1 MELFSFGL
9 LGLGTGAIYAIF
21 ALGLILTY
29 RASGIINFGYGAMIL
44 FGVYQF
50 ADLRTTGVLVL
61 PIGSIDFG
69 SRPSVLVAFAVVL
82 LHSALLTLVIYA
94 LCFRP
99 VHAAPPLARVVVSVG
114 VMLAVQALVLVR
126 FGSVPRSVAPIL
138 PNDAVTVLGAKMPAD
153 RLYRAGIV
161 IVLALILGFVIN
173 RTRFGMASRGAAEN
187 EKAAVLLGYRP
198 QRLAAINWLIAG
210 VGGTA
215 MGILIAPTTSL
226 EAGTYTMLIVPAL
239 GAALI
244 GRLSSVPW
252 AVAGG
257 FILGATQSMLLY
269 ITQTVPWLPQNGLK
283 QGLPFLVIIIA
294 LIVMG
299 NKLPGRGAAE
309 EKLPPA
315 PAGPMR
321 PWLIAVGI
329 AVLAVAV
336 PLLSSQWRL
345 GLITTMTAS
354 ILCLS
359 LVVLTGYVGQ
369 ISLAQMSLAGVA
381 GFTLAKIGGNSW
393 MPFPVAMILSAGV
406 ATILGV
412 IVSIPAL
419 RVRGLHLAVVTIAA
433 AVAIEELI
441 FKNPKFTCGLTGS
454 PVAQPSIFGMELG
467 IRGGG
472 EFPQPVFGYLVLAV
486 ASVVAIGVALL
497 RRSSLGR
504 QMLAVR
510 SSERAAAASGIDAA
524 RIKLIGAA
532 IASFLAGI
540 GGSLMAYQ
548 QGQLSFETFSVMTS
562 LLLVAVVYIG
572 GISSVSGGLV
582 AALMFSGG
590 LVSIALDEW
599 LGLGDYE
606 SLILAIALVAGA
618 VMNPE
623 GVAGMV
629 HRLKLHRTSGAK
641 TGAEVDS
648 ELADVSDQAPVLA
661 GMKES

>member
-1 MELFSFGL
+1 
-9 LGLGTGAIYAIF
+9 
-21 ALGLILTY
+21 
-29 RASGIINFGYGAMIL
+29 
-44 FGVYQF
+44 
-50 ADLRTTGVLVL
+50 
-61 PIGSIDFG
+61 
-69 SRPSVLVAFAVVL
+69 
-82 LHSALLTLVIYA
+82 
-94 LCFRP
+94 
-99 VHAAPPLARVVVSVG
+99 
-114 VMLAVQALVLVR
+114 
-126 FGSVPRSVAPIL
+126 
-138 PNDAVTVLGAKMPAD
+138 
-153 RLYRAGIV
+153 
-161 IVLALILGFVIN
+161 
-173 RTRFGMASRGAAEN
+173 
-187 EKAAVLLGYRP
+187 
-198 QRLAAINWLIAG
+198 
-210 VGGTA
+210 
-215 MGILIAPTTSL
+215 
-226 EAGTYTMLIVPAL
+226 
-239 GAALI
+239 
-244 GRLSSVPW
+244 
-252 AVAGG
+252 
-257 FILGATQSMLLY
+257 
-269 ITQTVPWLPQNGLK
+269 
-283 QGLPFLVIIIA
+283 
-294 LIVMG
+294 
-299 NKLPGRGAAE
+299 
-309 EKLPPA
+309 
-315 PAGPMR
+315 
-321 PWLIAVGI
+321 
-329 AVLAVAV
+329 
-336 PLLSSQWRL
+336 
-345 GLITTMTAS
+345 
-354 ILCLS
+354 
-359 LVVLTGYVGQ
+359 
-369 ISLAQMSLAGVA
+369 
-381 GFTLAKIGGNSW
+381 
-393 MPFPVAMILSAGV
+393 MILSAGV

-441 FKNPKFTCGLTGS
+441 FKNPKFTGGLTGS